1 MLQGCY
7 SWKVKYLKTV
17 PKLKIFVLFQVELY
31 EYTTMVFLTV
41 FLNAKHFFL
50 CSTDEAKLL
59 MNDRINARYFGS

>member
-1 MLQGCY
+1 M
-7 SWKVKYLKTV
+7 

-41 FLNAKHFFL
+41 FLNAKYFFL